1 MQLLRLFHLQ
11 LMEKVVEDSASASVT
26 IELPSTARIEDG
38 QPSDGCLDCPAAA
51 GLFPGLVRAI
61 TATRATIELTG
72 LEATRKTE

>member
-1 MQLLRLFHLQ
+1 
-11 LMEKVVEDSASASVT
+11 MEKVVEDSASASVT

-61 TATRATIELTG
+61 TATRATI
-72 LEATRKTE
+72 